1 MGKPLLQNQG
11 CEVDPLTCEVLF
23 ATGDVDPPTCDVL
36 FCFKNGGC
44 EVLLARKSPFSP

>member
-11 CEVDPLTCEVLF
+11 REVDPPTCEVLF
-23 ATGDVDPPTCDVL
+23 ATCDVDPLTCDVL
-36 FCFKNGGC
+36 FCFKKRGC